1 MSLWVKL
8 CGVRTRRDVE
18 AAAAAGADAVGVVLT
33 RSVRMVD
40 LDTARAL
47 VVDAPRD
54 LLKVAVFYRPE
65 RAHVEAVRDAIP
77 FDLFQAEPETLDGIE
92 GIEVLP
98 VVHDR
103 TDLAAAVTA
112 AAALSGAGGRV
123 LVESAGHGGKG
134 AAPDWGRV
142 AAVGDLNHVV
152 VAGGLT
158 PDNVR
163 DVVATLRPGG
173 VDVSSGVES
182 APGVKDPVLMERF
195 VEMARSSAREVVQ

>member
-8 CGVRTRRDVE
+8 CGVRTRSDVE

-33 RSVRMVD
+33 PSVRMVD

-47 VVDAPRD
+47 VLAAPRD
-54 LLKVAVFYRPE
+54 LLKVAVFYRPA
-65 RAHVEAVRDAIP
+65 RAHVEAARDAVP
-77 FDLFQAEPETLDGIE
+77 FDLFQAEPESLEGIDGIE
-92 GIEVLP
+92 TLP
-98 VVHDR
+98 VVHDGPA
-103 TDLAAAVTA
+103 LVPAVA
-112 AAALSGAGGRV
+112 RAVEMSGSGRV

-142 AAVGDLNHVV
+142 AAVGNLDHMV

-158 PDNVR
+158 PLNVAE
-163 DVVATLRPGG
+163 VVATLRPGG

-182 APGVKDPVLMERF
+182 APGVKDPILMESF
-195 VEMARSSAREVVQ
+195 VEMARSGAREVV

>member
-8 CGVRTRRDVE
+8 CGVRTQRDVE
-18 AAAAAGADAVGVVLT
+18 VAAAAGADAVGVVMT

-40 LDTARAL
+40 LDAARAL
-47 VVDAPRD
+47 VMAAPRE
-54 LLKVAVFYRPE
+54 LLKVAVFYMPE
-65 RAHVEAVRDAIP
+65 RAHVEAVRDAVP
-77 FDLFQAEPETLDGIE
+77 FDLFQAEPETLEGID

-103 TDLAAAVTA
+103 PDLAPAVSRAAEM
-112 AAALSGAGGRV
+112 SRSGRV

-142 AAVGDLNHVV
+142 AAVGNLDRVV

-158 PDNVR
+158 PDNVAG
-163 DVVATLRPGG
+163 VVATLRPGG

-182 APGVKDPVLMERF
+182 APGVKDPILMESF
-195 VEMARSSAREVVQ
+195 VEMARSGAREVV

>member
-8 CGVRTRRDVE
+8 CGVRTQRDIE
-18 AAAAAGADAVGVVLT
+18 AAMAAGADAVGVVMT
-33 RSVRMVD
+33 PSVRMVD
-40 LDTARAL
+40 LDTARTL
-47 VVDAPRD
+47 VLSAPGD
-54 LLKVAVFYRPE
+54 LLKVAVFYRPT
-65 RAHVEAVRDAIP
+65 RAQVEAVRDAVP
-77 FDLFQAEPETLDGIE
+77 FDLFQAEPETLQGIG

-103 TDLAAAVTA
+103 PDLAPAVARAAEV
-112 AAALSGAGGRV
+112 AGSGRV

-142 AAVGDLNHVV
+142 AALGNLDHVV

-158 PDNVR
+158 PDNVGG
-163 DVVATLRPGG
+163 VVAALRPAG

-182 APGVKDPVLMERF
+182 APGVKDPILMESF
-195 VEMARSSAREVVQ
+195 VEMARSGAREVV

>member
-1 MSLWVKL
+1 MSIWVKL
-8 CGVRTRRDVE
+8 CGVRTHRDVE
-18 AAAAAGADAVGVVLT
+18 AAAAAGADAMGVVMTPSL
-33 RSVRMVD
+33 RMVD
-40 LDTARAL
+40 IETARAL
-47 VVDAPRD
+47 VLAAPRD

-65 RAHVEAVRDAIP
+65 RAHVEAVRDAVS
-77 FDLFQAEPETLDGIE
+77 FDLFQAEPETLEGID

-103 TDLAAAVTA
+103 SDLAPAVARAAKM
-112 AAALSGAGGRV
+112 SGSGRV

-142 AAVGDLNHVV
+142 AAVGNLDHVV

-158 PDNVR
+158 PDNVGG
-163 DVVATLRPGG
+163 VVATLRPGG

-182 APGVKDPVLMERF
+182 APGVKDPILMERF
-195 VEMARSSAREVVQ
+195 VEMARSGAREVV

>member
-1 MSLWVKL
+1 M
-8 CGVRTRRDVE
+8 TP
-18 AAAAAGADAVGVVLT
+18 
-33 RSVRMVD
+33 SVRMVD

-47 VVDAPRD
+47 VLGAPRD

-65 RAHVEAVRDAIP
+65 RALVEAVRDSVP
-77 FDLFQAEPETLDGIE
+77 FDLFQAEPETLEGID

-98 VVHDR
+98 VVHDAP
-103 TDLAAAVTA
+103 DLASAVARAAEMPG
-112 AAALSGAGGRV
+112 SGRV

-142 AAVGDLNHVV
+142 AAVGNLDRVV

-158 PDNVR
+158 PDNVAG
-163 DVVATLRPGG
+163 VVATLRPGG

-182 APGVKDPVLMERF
+182 APGVKDPILMESF
-195 VEMARSSAREVVQ
+195 VEKARSVAREVV